1 MKRILSTIFALLL
14 LTVCYGQSHKVLVK
28 TNFGN
33 FKVLLYDYTP
43 KHRQLL
49 LDAIER
55 NVYRGAEFNRV
66 IGDFVIQGGELD
78 EDILARE
85 AKDAMAVP
93 QRLAPEFD
101 KRAFHKIGALGAGR
115 DDNPTK
121 SSFLNQLYFVVGKS
135 VSERD
140 LTTLEQ
146 KKGVKYTAEQRQAYL
161 KDGGQPRLDQDYTVF
176 GEIYE
181 GLDVVM
187 AISKVGTNTSD
198 RPVEKVT
205 FTMEVI
211 K

>member
-1 MKRILSTIFALLL
+1 MRRTLSTIFALLV
-14 LTVCYGQSHKVLVK
+14 LTVCYGQSRKILVK

-49 LDAIER
+49 LDAIEK
-55 NVYRGAEFNRV
+55 NVYHGAEFNRV
-66 IGDFVIQGGELD
+66 IADFVIQGGELD

-85 AKDAMAVP
+85 AKDATTVP
-93 QRLAPEFD
+93 KRLAPEFD
-101 KRAFHKIGALGAGR
+101 KRAFHKVGALGAGR
-115 DDNPTK
+115 DDNPTE

-135 VSERD
+135 VTEDD
-140 LTTLEQ
+140 LRALEQ
-146 KKGVKYTAEQRQAYL
+146 KKGIKYTIEQRQAYL
-161 KDGGQPRLDQDYTVF
+161 KNGGQPRLDQDYTVF

-187 AISKVGTNTSD
+187 AISKVGTNASD
-198 RPVEKVT
+198 RPLEKVL